1 MHLWYVFVLMDIHH
15 IVDDSPNPPCF
26 PPFRSLQE
34 TRKHHALDALF
45 ADWCLSGKGKTS
57 CLVGGFW
64 LGRNFWW
71 AGGPWVLEMGH
82 FCFGVCFFFRCLPLL
97 ANCMILLRQIL
108 FKQDTILVNQHSC
121 SCKIHLGRTYQSTSQ
136 ALWKGPL
143 GVPRI
148 LEEFDWWKWASY
160 CNQKPL
166 LLGEVAW
173 GQRVEKFNFH
183 RR

>member
-15 IVDDSPNPPCF
+15 IVDDSPNHPCF
-26 PPFRSLQE
+26 PAFRSLQE

-71 AGGPWVLEMGH
+71 AGGPWVLEMDGLY
-82 FCFGVCFFFRCLPLL
+82 FGVFFFSGVFSLL

-108 FKQDTILVNQHSC
+108 FKQDTILVKQHSQ
-121 SCKIHLGRTYQSTSQ
+121 L
-136 ALWKGPL
+136 
-143 GVPRI
+143 
-148 LEEFDWWKWASY
+148 FDWWKWASY
-160 CNQKPL
+160 CNQNPRCWDNLHGGKGSKHSTSIVDFPWFSCCL
-166 LLGEVAW
+166 Y
-173 GQRVEKFNFH
+173 
-183 RR
+183 